1 MNGRQDGGATGA
13 RLESRGGA
21 GLPPFV
27 PSADLPMHAGAELV
41 PWQAPSAYPVFLPA
55 AVGAVPDQARTV
67 AQPPVPD
74 DRPAAGRAHVNTDLT
89 GALGNLPEWSRGDAL
104 PVARDIAMDD
114 VLHDAMDDVMD
125 GVMDGVMHEA
135 AAEAGDGAVD
145 EAMASIR
152 LVIKE
157 LRQYAGEAATGD
169 ATKARWFAPRGP
181 DGTVQRADGTAG
193 ADAEAAARHLERLA
207 QRVRAGALPLLAV
220 EEPLREASTL
230 VLTLAALHGARAP
243 RLP

>member
-1 MNGRQDGGATGA
+1 M
-13 RLESRGGA
+13 L
-21 GLPPFV
+21 
-27 PSADLPMHAGAELV
+27 AGAELV
-41 PWQAPSAYPVFLPA
+41 PWHAPLAHPVFLPA
-55 AVGAVPDQARTV
+55 AAGAVPGQARTE
-67 AQPPVPD
+67 AQPPVPA

-89 GALGNLPEWSRGDAL
+89 GALSNLPEWSRGDAL
-104 PVARDIAMDD
+104 PVARDNAMDD
-114 VLHDAMDDVMD
+114 VTD
-125 GVMDGVMHEA
+125 GVMDGVLHEA
-135 AAEAGDGAVD
+135 VAEAGDGAID
-145 EAMASIR
+145 EAMTSIR

-169 ATKARWFAPRGP
+169 AAKARWFAPRGP
-181 DGTVQRADGTAG
+181 DGTVQRVGGSAG